1 MHAGVF
7 VFQAHSLRL
16 VENVI
21 YQHKRISLAQF
32 RVLAFL
38 HNSIPG
44 QRVSDIARAL
54 NVRNSSVSET
64 AQELV
69 VAGYVERADL
79 TDDRRIVLLSLTS
92 AGHGLVDEIN
102 QCIAQALGE
111 FTAPFFDQA
120 LIDNGTLSKDD
131 AEEFR
136 NVIEGRSRFASE
148 PTEVVET
155 YALREQYLKRF
166 LGKRMSV
173 NAFYALLTIREAE
186 GLMTPGDIAAYLHLG
201 KSTISATIS
210 ELLTKRLVT
219 THRCEEDRRRI
230 ELFTTAAGRTFIR
243 KSSHVFDEMFALGQ
257 QVEPWEKNNIFR
269 LADFYCKALG

>member
-38 HNSIPG
+38 YNMTPG

-54 NVRNSSVSET
+54 HVRNSSVSET

-69 VAGYVERADL
+69 VAGYVERTDL
-79 TDDRRIVLLSLTS
+79 ADDRRIVLLSLTS
-92 AGHGLVDEIN
+92 AGYRLVGDIN
-102 QCIAQALGE
+102 QCITQALGE

-120 LIDNGTLSKDD
+120 LVDNGTLSKDD

-136 NVIEGRSRFASE
+136 NVIEGRSRFTSE
-148 PTEVVET
+148 PAELIET

-173 NAFYALLTIREAE
+173 NAFYALLTIKEAE

-210 ELLTKRLVT
+210 ELLTKQLVS

-243 KSSHVFDEMFALGQ
+243 KSSRVFDEMFALGQ
-257 QVEPWEKNNIFR
+257 QVEPWEKKSIFG